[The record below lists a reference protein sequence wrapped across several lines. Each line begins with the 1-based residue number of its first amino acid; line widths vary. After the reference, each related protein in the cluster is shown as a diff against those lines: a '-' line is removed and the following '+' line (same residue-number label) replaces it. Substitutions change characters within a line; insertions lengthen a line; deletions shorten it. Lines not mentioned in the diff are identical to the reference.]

1 MITKTVKALAIAGV
15 VAGATATAAYA
26 YPHTGYQVQIEN
38 QINSVIAGARGQ
50 GFNLIV
56 ANQRGQMYTGGNDVY
71 FIVYL
76 QAGATYRFA
85 ARCELRLH
93 GSRSVAPRRERP
105 RGRRRSRLRRHPDL
119 QLPCALHR
127 RLPGHARNGALP
139 FVSLPGRRG
148 GARQHHLTSPEGGPT
163 PPPALPAFHLARNV
177 LPRHGPRLFL
187 GSRSIAAL
195 NEQFVRSLKENL
207 RPAPR
212 KFQQPSV

>member
-1 MITKTVKALAIAGV
+1 MITKTIKALAIAGV

-85 ARCELRLH
+85 ARCDSDCTDLDLSLRDANGREL
-93 GSRSVAPRRERP
+93 A
-105 RGRRRSRLRRHPDL
+105 RRSRLRRHPDL

-139 FVSLPGRRG
+139 CVSLPGRRG
-148 GARQHHLTSPEGGPT
+148 GARQHHLTSPEGGPHSSPLHCPLST
-163 PPPALPAFHLARNV
+163 WRGSCSPGTARAFFLALDRLPP
-177 LPRHGPRLFL
+177 
-187 GSRSIAAL
+187 
-195 NEQFVRSLKENL
+195 
-207 RPAPR
+207 
-212 KFQQPSV
+212 

>member
-85 ARCELRLH
+85 ARCDSDCTDLDLSLRDAN
-93 GSRSVAPRRERP
+93 GREVAADRDYDDIPTFNFRAP
-105 RGRRRSRLRRHPDL
+105 YT
-119 QLPCALHR
+119 
-127 RLPGHARNGALP
+127 GAYRVTLEM
-139 FVSLPGRRG
+139 VRCRAYRCQV
-148 GARQHHLTSPEGGPT
+148 GAV
-163 PPPALPAFHLARNV
+163 V
-177 LPRHGPRLFL
+177 LGNT
-187 GSRSIAAL
+187 I
-195 NEQFVRSLKENL
+195 
-207 RPAPR
+207 
-212 KFQQPSV
+212 